1 MERLSTVAT
10 GSTSVRTLGFH
21 GRLAVRLRG
30 LAFDDWQRLGL
41 ELTFRNA
48 SATLAGVPAERIVN
62 LQVSKRQRSCA
73 TAGEQHPLEYPGGF
87 AFQQRRWRAAER
99 RHPTGHER
107 LGSPT
112 LQTPQDPILLPW
124 VCFRGDGF
132 PKPFCRG
139 RAGGTPL

>member
-1 MERLSTVAT
+1 VERLSTVAT

-73 TAGEQHPLEYPGGF
+73 TPQATRGWARPPY
-87 AFQQRRWRAAER
+87 
-99 RHPTGHER
+99 RHLKTQSCC
-107 LGSPT
+107 LGSAFEVTAFRNPSAVVEQGAHLFSLGCRYKGRT
-112 LQTPQDPILLPW
+112 VYALP
-124 VCFRGDGF
+124 
-132 PKPFCRG
+132 PFLPR
-139 RAGGTPL
+139 RL